1 MGPRLR
7 THSIFLLSISLA
19 TSVAAAAQATHPK
32 SASACTGCHASEAK
46 TQPDTPMGRGMQ
58 WPDADPLF
66 KTHPELRFRKGSFT
80 YTVKSEKN
88 QPVYSV
94 TDGTRTIS
102 LPIHWSFGKGAQTWV
117 LEKDGQLLE
126 SMVSYYPSIDGLEIT
141 TGDAALTP
149 QNLDEAVG
157 RKLREGEPRDCFG
170 CHSTGGVWMG
180 NLQLQKLEPGVT
192 CEHCH
197 TGASSHMIAALQG
210 DAYETAPRDLRKLSS
225 EDISNFCGQCH
236 RTWETVV
243 RSAWRGEV
251 DVRFQPYRL
260 ANSKCFDG
268 TDPRISCIACH
279 NPHQDLVRDEKSYDS
294 KCLACHATK
303 GGPVSVAA
311 ETGAHRDAPA
321 CSVATENC
329 ASCHMPKVKLPN
341 GLVTFHD
348 HEIRIVK
355 PGTPYPD

>member
-1 MGPRLR
+1 
-7 THSIFLLSISLA
+7 
-19 TSVAAAAQATHPK
+19 
-32 SASACTGCHASEAK
+32 
-46 TQPDTPMGRGMQ
+46 MGRGMQ

-66 KTHPELRFRKGSFT
+66 KTHPELKFRKGMYN
-80 YTVKSEKN
+80 YTIKTEGN

-141 TGDAALTP
+141 TGDQDLTP
-149 QNLDEAVG
+149 QSLDEAVG
-157 RKLREGEPRDCFG
+157 RKLRTSEPRDCFG
-170 CHSTGGVWMG
+170 CHSTGGVSMG

-197 TGASSHMIAALQG
+197 TGANSHMMAAMQG
-210 DAYETAPRDLRKLSS
+210 DAVETAPPNLRKLTS

-243 RSAWRGEV
+243 RSGTRGEV

-260 ANSKCFDG
+260 ANSKCFNG
-268 TDPRISCIACH
+268 TDPRISCLACH
-279 NPHQDLVRDEKSYDS
+279 NPHQDLVREERPYDS
-294 KCLACHATK
+294 KCLACHMSKSDQVGVLTQP
-303 GGPVSVAA
+303 G
-311 ETGAHRDAPA
+311 THRDAKA
-321 CSVATENC
+321 CSVAGDNC
-329 ASCHMPKVKLPN
+329 VSCHMPKVKLPN
-341 GLVTFHD
+341 GLMTFHD

-355 PGTPYPD
+355 AGTPYPD

>member
-1 MGPRLR
+1 V
-7 THSIFLLSISLA
+7 FLAAWIS
-19 TSVAAAAQATHPK
+19 AAAQTVHK
-32 SASACTGCHASEAK
+32 NGASACAGCHASQAK
-46 TQPDTPMGRGMQ
+46 PQPDTPMGKGMQ

-66 KTHPELRFRKGSFT
+66 KSHPQMNFRKGRYS
-80 YTVKSEKN
+80 YTVETKGS
-88 QPVYSV
+88 QAVYSV
-94 TDGTRTIS
+94 TDGSRT
-102 LPIHWSFGKGAQTWV
+102 LTFPIRWSFGKGAQTWV
-117 LEKDGQLLE
+117 LEVQGELYE

-157 RKLREGEPRDCFG
+157 RKLRESEPRDCFG
-170 CHSTGGVWMG
+170 CHSTSAVSNGE
-180 NLQLQKLEPGVT
+180 LHFEKLEPGVT

-197 TGASSHMIAALQG
+197 TGVVSHMVAASQG
-210 DAYETAPRDLRKLSS
+210 EAYETAPPDLRKLST
-225 EDISNFCGQCH
+225 EDISSFCGQCH

-243 RSAWRGEV
+243 RSHWRGEV

-279 NPHQDLVRDEKSYDS
+279 DPHQDLVKKQDSYDP
-294 KCLACHATK
+294 KCLACHALENEPTN
-303 GGPVSVAA
+303 VSTDRSVN
-311 ETGAHRDAPA
+311 HRDAKA
-321 CSVATENC
+321 CTVAKANC
-329 ASCHMPKVKLPN
+329 VSCHMPKVKLPN